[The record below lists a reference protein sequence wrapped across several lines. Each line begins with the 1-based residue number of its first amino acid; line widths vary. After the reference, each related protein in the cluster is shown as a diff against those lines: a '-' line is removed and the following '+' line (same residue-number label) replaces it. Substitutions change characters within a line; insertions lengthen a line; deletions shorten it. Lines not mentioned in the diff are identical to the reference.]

1 MVITCPYCGTNHLEF
16 QSNCKNCGAPL
27 PAPEQVAEAA
37 RRRQLVMPPPPPR
50 EIANSFAWKLMFTD
64 GWGIVSLI
72 LLFMGVVF
80 AITGGGLTLGLITA
94 IVGLPFLCLGV
105 GFLGGGAYL
114 FNWRWGIAQTQ
125 LNVLRHG
132 QSATGEVTKL
142 EQDYNVTVNGRNPWR
157 ISYKFN
163 LKGEEYQ
170 GVVTTLNDPADN
182 LAPGRPVA
190 ILYLP
195 DAPQHNGLYPHP

>member
-27 PAPEQVAEAA
+27 PAPELVAEAA

-50 EIANSFAWKLMFTD
+50 EIANSFAWKLMLTD
-64 GWGIVSLI
+64 GWGIVSFI
-72 LLFMGVVF
+72 LLFLGAIF
-80 AITGGGLTLGLITA
+80 AFTGAGLTAGLITA
-94 IVGLPFLCLGV
+94 FVGLPFLCFGV
-105 GFLGGGAYL
+105 GFLGGGGYL
-114 FNWRWGIAQTQ
+114 FYWRWGIAQTQ
-125 LNVLRHG
+125 LNVLRQG
-132 QSATGEVTKL
+132 LSTTGEITKL

-157 ISYKFN
+157 ISYKFS
-163 LKGEEYQ
+163 LKGEEYE

-182 LAPGRPVA
+182 LAPGRPAA

-195 DAPQHNGLYPHP
+195 EAPQHNGLYPHP